1 MGLGGAEAMLYRL
14 LQNVDRD
21 LYEIEVICLT
31 EMGTYGEFIEQ
42 QLNINVTICDMR
54 RSMGSAFIQC
64 YKRCRESD
72 IIQTWMYHANFL
84 GYILSKLLKKKLIW
98 GIHHSNLNK
107 YDNKRRTIY
116 IAKLCAK
123 LSKHVDAIISCGPKV
138 KEIHEAIGYKNK
150 QHRIIVNGVNTDF
163 YKPSKKRDY
172 YMERFN
178 ILNQPILL
186 HVGRW
191 DPLKDYENL
200 LASLKRLR
208 QKRQDFYIFLVGY
221 EIDGSN
227 RVLRQMIENAQ
238 LEPFTFLL
246 GSRDDIPQLMAAAD
260 LFILSSS
267 GEGLPNVLVEALAS
281 GTCCVTTNV
290 GDCEYLVGDYG
301 EVVPAKDAIA
311 LSQAINRALNYDSK
325 QYEQKASLGRAH
337 VLANFEIKHVVA
349 QYQSLYPAIID
360 RKDNPY

>member
-1 MGLGGAEAMLYRL
+1 
-14 LQNVDRD
+14 
-21 LYEIEVICLT
+21 
-31 EMGTYGEFIEQ
+31 
-42 QLNINVTICDMR
+42 
-54 RSMGSAFIQC
+54 
-64 YKRCRESD
+64 
-72 IIQTWMYHANFL
+72 
-84 GYILSKLLKKKLIW
+84 
-98 GIHHSNLNK
+98 
-107 YDNKRRTIY
+107 
-116 IAKLCAK
+116 
-123 LSKHVDAIISCGPKV
+123 
-138 KEIHEAIGYKNK
+138 
-150 QHRIIVNGVNTDF
+150 
-163 YKPSKKRDY
+163 
-172 YMERFN
+172 MERFN

-227 RVLRQMIENAQ
+227 EVLRQMIENAQ

-290 GDCEYLVGDYG
+290 GDCEYLVGGYG
-301 EVVPAKDAIA
+301 EVVPPKDAIA